1 MTSKRLGRLLLA
13 LVAVWSFAGLD
24 WQADQP
30 TDVTQLLLS
39 PTPAYAGDPDDVAG
53 SPEGGGEVP
62 PPPDEEQPKRSLWET
77 IVDAVESLLG
87 GG

>member
-39 PTPAYAGDPDDVAG
+39 PTPAYAGDPDDV
-53 SPEGGGEVP
+53 GGEVP